1 MEEMSLC
8 FCAGQIELH
17 IMGSPVC
24 RGC

>member
-24 RGC
+24 RSC